1 MLKVCSRHTIQNS
14 KKMVEQNTYKQK
26 QITYF
31 EKNKLKNG
39 KKMKNEKNPKSRI
52 PENKK
57 K

>member
-1 MLKVCSRHTIQNS
+1 
-14 KKMVEQNTYKQK
+14 MVEQNTYKQK